1 MLWKMRAAAGP
12 REVRDMRYEN
22 GWIFADGRFVRGGF
36 SVENGRFAHVLED
49 VPGPA
54 EDLDGALVIPGLVDI
69 HVHGCAGA
77 DFSDGDYA
85 GLVRMARYLARRGV
99 TSFAPASMTL
109 PYDALDKAFHAAARL
124 RREGL
129 ADGARLVGIQM
140 EGPFLSREKRGSQN
154 PAYLRLPDWDRFL
167 RLYDAAEG
175 LLRIVDVAP
184 ELPGA
189 AEFTRRA
196 SEKCRVSVAHTA
208 AGYDQAAAVFDAGA
222 THLTHLFNAMSG
234 IHHRHPGPIGAA
246 SERENVTAELICD
259 GIHVHP
265 SAVRMAFRLFPGRIC
280 LISDA
285 LRCCGMADGS
295 YSLGG
300 QEILLS
306 GGVARLTGGAIAGSA
321 ANLYQCM
328 RRAVS
333 FGIPREQAVWAATA
347 LPARVIGRESETG
360 AIADGRAADFVIC
373 GGELEPRAVYLGGKR
388 LEQSPGPFA
397 PSR

>member
-1 MLWKMRAAAGP
+1 
-12 REVRDMRYEN
+12 MRYEN

-36 SVENGRFAHVLED
+36 SVENGWFAHVLED

-129 ADGARLVGIQM
+129 ADGARLMGIQM

-189 AEFTRRA
+189 VEFTRRA

-321 ANLYQCM
+321 ADLYQCM

-373 GGELEPRAVYLGGKR
+373 GGELEPEAVYLGGKR
-388 LEQSPGPFA
+388 LEQSAGPFA

>member
-1 MLWKMRAAAGP
+1 
-12 REVRDMRYEN
+12 MRYEN

-129 ADGARLVGIQM
+129 ADGARLMGIQM

-154 PAYLRLPDWDRFL
+154 PAYLRLPDWDSFL

-189 AEFTRRA
+189 VEFTRRA

-321 ANLYQCM
+321 ADLYQCM

-373 GGELEPRAVYLGGKR
+373 GGELEPEAVYLGGKR
-388 LEQSPGPFA
+388 LEQSAGPFA

>member
-1 MLWKMRAAAGP
+1 
-12 REVRDMRYEN
+12 MRYEN

-36 SVENGRFAHVLED
+36 SVGNGRFVHVLED

-85 GLVRMARYLARRGV
+85 GLVRMARHLARRGV

-129 ADGARLVGIQM
+129 ADGARLMGIQM

-189 AEFTRRA
+189 VEFTRRA

-321 ANLYQCM
+321 ADLYQCM

-373 GGELEPRAVYLGGKR
+373 GGELEPEAVYLGGKR
-388 LEQSPGPFA
+388 LEQSAGPFA

>member
-1 MLWKMRAAAGP
+1 
-12 REVRDMRYEN
+12 MRYEN
-22 GWIFADGRFVRGGF
+22 GWVFADGRFVRGGF

-85 GLVRMARYLARRGV
+85 GLVRMARYLARQGV

-129 ADGARLVGIQM
+129 ADGARLMGIQM

-189 AEFTRRA
+189 VEFTRRA

-321 ANLYQCM
+321 ADLYQCM

-347 LPARVIGRESETG
+347 LPARVIVRESETG

-373 GGELEPRAVYLGGKR
+373 GGELEPEAVYLGGKR
-388 LEQSPGPFA
+388 LEQSVGPFA

>member
-1 MLWKMRAAAGP
+1 
-12 REVRDMRYEN
+12 MRYEN
-22 GWIFADGRFVRGGF
+22 GWIFAGGRFVRGGF
-36 SVENGRFAHVLED
+36 SVENGRFAHVLEE

-124 RREGL
+124 HREGL
-129 ADGARLVGIQM
+129 ADGARLMGIQM

-189 AEFTRRA
+189 VEFTRRA

-321 ANLYQCM
+321 ADLYQCM

-373 GGELEPRAVYLGGKR
+373 GGELEPEAVYLGGKR
-388 LEQSPGPFA
+388 LEQSVGPFA

>member
-1 MLWKMRAAAGP
+1 
-12 REVRDMRYEN
+12 MRYEN

-129 ADGARLVGIQM
+129 ADGARLMGIQM

-189 AEFTRRA
+189 VEFTRRA

-222 THLTHLFNAMSG
+222 THLTHLFNVMSG

-321 ANLYQCM
+321 ADLYQCM

-373 GGELEPRAVYLGGKR
+373 GGELEPEAVYLGGKC
-388 LEQSPGPFA
+388 LEQSVGSFA
-397 PSR
+397 PGR

>member
-1 MLWKMRAAAGP
+1 
-12 REVRDMRYEN
+12 MRYEN
-22 GWIFADGRFVRGGF
+22 GWIFADGRFARGGF

-85 GLVRMARYLARRGV
+85 GLVRMARYLAWRGV

-124 RREGL
+124 HREGL
-129 ADGARLVGIQM
+129 ADGARLMGIQM

-189 AEFTRRA
+189 VEFTRRA

-321 ANLYQCM
+321 ADLYQCM

-373 GGELEPRAVYLGGKR
+373 GGELEPEAVYLGGKR
-388 LEQSPGPFA
+388 LEQSVGPFA

>member
-1 MLWKMRAAAGP
+1 
-12 REVRDMRYEN
+12 MRYEN

-36 SVENGRFAHVLED
+36 SVENGQFAHVLED

-129 ADGARLVGIQM
+129 ADGARLMGIQM

-189 AEFTRRA
+189 VEFTRRA

-259 GIHVHP
+259 GIHIHP

-321 ANLYQCM
+321 ADLYQCM

-373 GGELEPRAVYLGGKR
+373 GGELEPEAVYLGGKR
-388 LEQSPGPFA
+388 LEQSVGPFA
-397 PSR
+397 PGR

>member
-1 MLWKMRAAAGP
+1 
-12 REVRDMRYEN
+12 MRYEN

-85 GLVRMARYLARRGV
+85 GLVRMARHLARRGV

-129 ADGARLVGIQM
+129 ADGARLMGIQM

-189 AEFTRRA
+189 VEFTRRA

-321 ANLYQCM
+321 ADLYQCM

-373 GGELEPRAVYLGGKR
+373 GGELEPEAVYLGGKR
-388 LEQSPGPFA
+388 LEQSAGPFA
-397 PSR
+397 PFR

>member
-1 MLWKMRAAAGP
+1 M
-12 REVRDMRYEN
+12 
-22 GWIFADGRFVRGGF
+22 
-36 SVENGRFAHVLED
+36 ENGRFAHVLED

-124 RREGL
+124 HREGL
-129 ADGARLVGIQM
+129 ADGARLMGIQM

-189 AEFTRRA
+189 VEFTRRA
-196 SEKCRVSVAHTA
+196 SEN
-208 AGYDQAAAVFDAGA
+208 AGCPWPTPPPD
-222 THLTHLFNAMSG
+222 TTRLPPCLM
-234 IHHRHPGPIGAA
+234 REPPI
-246 SERENVTAELICD
+246 
-259 GIHVHP
+259 
-265 SAVRMAFRLFPGRIC
+265 
-280 LISDA
+280 
-285 LRCCGMADGS
+285 
-295 YSLGG
+295 
-300 QEILLS
+300 
-306 GGVARLTGGAIAGSA
+306 
-321 ANLYQCM
+321 
-328 RRAVS
+328 
-333 FGIPREQAVWAATA
+333 
-347 LPARVIGRESETG
+347 
-360 AIADGRAADFVIC
+360 
-373 GGELEPRAVYLGGKR
+373 
-388 LEQSPGPFA
+388 
-397 PSR
+397 

>member
-1 MLWKMRAAAGP
+1 
-12 REVRDMRYEN
+12 MRYEN

-85 GLVRMARYLARRGV
+85 GLVRMARHLARRGV

-129 ADGARLVGIQM
+129 ADGARLMGIQM

-189 AEFTRRA
+189 VEFTRRA

-321 ANLYQCM
+321 ADLYQCM

-373 GGELEPRAVYLGGKR
+373 GGELEPEAVYLGGIR
-388 LEQSPGPFA
+388 LEQSVGPFA

>member
-1 MLWKMRAAAGP
+1 
-12 REVRDMRYEN
+12 MRYEN

-85 GLVRMARYLARRGV
+85 GLVCMARYLARRGV

-129 ADGARLVGIQM
+129 ADGARLMGIQM

-154 PAYLRLPDWDRFL
+154 PAYLRLPDWDSFL

-189 AEFTRRA
+189 VEFTRRA

-321 ANLYQCM
+321 ADLYQCM

-373 GGELEPRAVYLGGKR
+373 GGELEPEAVYLGGKR
-388 LEQSPGPFA
+388 MEQSVGPFA

>member
-1 MLWKMRAAAGP
+1 
-12 REVRDMRYEN
+12 MRYEN

-129 ADGARLVGIQM
+129 ADGARLMGIQM

-189 AEFTRRA
+189 VEFTRRA

-321 ANLYQCM
+321 ADLYQCM

-373 GGELEPRAVYLGGKR
+373 GGELEPEAVYLGGKR
-388 LEQSPGPFA
+388 LEQGVGPFA
-397 PSR
+397 PNR

>member
-1 MLWKMRAAAGP
+1 
-12 REVRDMRYEN
+12 MRYEN

-109 PYDALDKAFHAAARL
+109 PYGALDKAFHAAARL

-129 ADGARLVGIQM
+129 ADGARLMGIQM

-154 PAYLRLPDWDRFL
+154 PAYLRLPDWDSFL

-189 AEFTRRA
+189 VEFTRRA

-321 ANLYQCM
+321 ADLYQCM

-333 FGIPREQAVWAATA
+333 FGIPREQAVWASTA

-373 GGELEPRAVYLGGKR
+373 GGELEPEAVYLGGKR
-388 LEQSPGPFA
+388 LEQSAGPFA

>member
-1 MLWKMRAAAGP
+1 
-12 REVRDMRYEN
+12 MRYEN

-129 ADGARLVGIQM
+129 ADGARLMGIQM

-189 AEFTRRA
+189 VEFTRRA

-321 ANLYQCM
+321 ADLYQCM
-328 RRAVS
+328 CRAVS

-373 GGELEPRAVYLGGKR
+373 GGELEPEAVYLGGKR
-388 LEQSPGPFA
+388 LEQSAGPFV

>member
-1 MLWKMRAAAGP
+1 
-12 REVRDMRYEN
+12 MRYEN

-129 ADGARLVGIQM
+129 ADGARLMGIQM

-189 AEFTRRA
+189 VEFTRRA

-321 ANLYQCM
+321 ADLYQCM

-360 AIADGRAADFVIC
+360 AIADGQEADFVIC
-373 GGELEPRAVYLGGKR
+373 GGELEPEAVYLGGKR
-388 LEQSPGPFA
+388 LEQSVGPFA
-397 PSR
+397 PGR

>member
-1 MLWKMRAAAGP
+1 
-12 REVRDMRYEN
+12 MRYEN

-109 PYDALDKAFHAAARL
+109 PYDALDKAFRAAARL

-129 ADGARLVGIQM
+129 ADGARLMGIQM

-189 AEFTRRA
+189 VEFTRRA

-321 ANLYQCM
+321 ADLYQCM

-373 GGELEPRAVYLGGKR
+373 GGELEPEAVYLGGKR
-388 LEQSPGPFA
+388 LEQSVGPFV

>member
-1 MLWKMRAAAGP
+1 
-12 REVRDMRYEN
+12 MRYEN

-85 GLVRMARYLARRGV
+85 GLVRMARYLARQGV

-109 PYDALDKAFHAAARL
+109 PYDALDRAFHAAARL

-129 ADGARLVGIQM
+129 ADGARLMGIQM

-154 PAYLRLPDWDRFL
+154 SAYLRLPDWDRFL
-167 RLYDAAEG
+167 QLYDAAEG

-189 AEFTRRA
+189 VEFTRRA

-321 ANLYQCM
+321 ADLYQCM

-347 LPARVIGRESETG
+347 RPARVIGRESETG

-373 GGELEPRAVYLGGKR
+373 GGELEPEAVYLGGKR
-388 LEQSPGPFA
+388 LEQSVGPFA

>member
-1 MLWKMRAAAGP
+1 
-12 REVRDMRYEN
+12 MRYEN

-129 ADGARLVGIQM
+129 ADGARLMGIQM

-189 AEFTRRA
+189 VEFTRRA

-306 GGVARLTGGAIAGSA
+306 GGVARLTGGTIAGSA
-321 ANLYQCM
+321 ADLYQCM

-373 GGELEPRAVYLGGKR
+373 GGELEPEAVYLGGKR
-388 LEQSPGPFA
+388 LEQGVGPFA

>member
-1 MLWKMRAAAGP
+1 
-12 REVRDMRYEN
+12 MRYEN

-85 GLVRMARYLARRGV
+85 GLVRMARHLARRGV

-129 ADGARLVGIQM
+129 ADGARLMGIQM

-189 AEFTRRA
+189 VEFTRRA

-265 SAVRMAFRLFPGRIC
+265 SAVRMALRLFPGRIC

-306 GGVARLTGGAIAGSA
+306 GGVARLTGGTIAGSA
-321 ANLYQCM
+321 ADLYQCM

-373 GGELEPRAVYLGGKR
+373 GGELEPEAVYLGGKR
-388 LEQSPGPFA
+388 LEQSVGPFA

>member
-1 MLWKMRAAAGP
+1 
-12 REVRDMRYEN
+12 MRYEN
-22 GWIFADGRFVRGGF
+22 GWSFADGGFVRGGF

-129 ADGARLVGIQM
+129 ADGARLMGIQM

-189 AEFTRRA
+189 VEFTRRA

-321 ANLYQCM
+321 VDLYQCM

-373 GGELEPRAVYLGGKR
+373 GGELEPEAVYLGGKR
-388 LEQSPGPFA
+388 LEQSAGPFA

>member
-1 MLWKMRAAAGP
+1 
-12 REVRDMRYEN
+12 MRYEN

-129 ADGARLVGIQM
+129 ADGARLMGIQM

-189 AEFTRRA
+189 VEFTRRA

-208 AGYDQAAAVFDAGA
+208 AGYDQAAAAFDAGA

-321 ANLYQCM
+321 ADLYQCM

-347 LPARVIGRESETG
+347 LPAWVIGRESETG

-373 GGELEPRAVYLGGKR
+373 GGELEPEAVYLGGKR
-388 LEQSPGPFA
+388 LEQSAGPFA
-397 PSR
+397 PSL

>member
-1 MLWKMRAAAGP
+1 
-12 REVRDMRYEN
+12 MRYEN
-22 GWIFADGRFVRGGF
+22 GWIFAGGRFVRGGF

-129 ADGARLVGIQM
+129 ADGARLMGIQM

-189 AEFTRRA
+189 VEFTRRA

-306 GGVARLTGGAIAGSA
+306 GGVARLTGGTIAGSA
-321 ANLYQCM
+321 ADLYQCM

-373 GGELEPRAVYLGGKR
+373 GGELEPEAVYLGGKR
-388 LEQSPGPFA
+388 LEQSAGPFA
-397 PSR
+397 PNR

>member
-1 MLWKMRAAAGP
+1 
-12 REVRDMRYEN
+12 MRYEN
-22 GWIFADGRFVRGGF
+22 GWIFADRRFVRGGF

-129 ADGARLVGIQM
+129 ADGARLMGIQM

-154 PAYLRLPDWDRFL
+154 PAYLRLPDWDSFL

-321 ANLYQCM
+321 ADLYQCM

-373 GGELEPRAVYLGGKR
+373 GGELEPEAVYLGGKR
-388 LEQSPGPFA
+388 LEQSVGPFA

>member
-1 MLWKMRAAAGP
+1 
-12 REVRDMRYEN
+12 MRYEN

-85 GLVRMARYLARRGV
+85 GLVRMARHLARRGV

-129 ADGARLVGIQM
+129 ADGARLMGIQM

-189 AEFTRRA
+189 VEFTRRA

-259 GIHVHP
+259 GIHVYP

-321 ANLYQCM
+321 ADLYQCM

-373 GGELEPRAVYLGGKR
+373 GGELEPEAVYLGGKR
-388 LEQSPGPFA
+388 LEQSVGPFA

>member
-1 MLWKMRAAAGP
+1 
-12 REVRDMRYEN
+12 MRYEN

-85 GLVRMARYLARRGV
+85 GLVHMARYLARRGV

-129 ADGARLVGIQM
+129 ADGARLMGIQM

-167 RLYDAAEG
+167 QLYDAAEG

-189 AEFTRRA
+189 VEFTRRA

-321 ANLYQCM
+321 ADLYQCM

-388 LEQSPGPFA
+388 LEQSVGPFA

>member
-1 MLWKMRAAAGP
+1 
-12 REVRDMRYEN
+12 MRYEN
-22 GWIFADGRFVRGGF
+22 GWIFAGGRFVRGGF

-129 ADGARLVGIQM
+129 ADGARLMGIQM

-189 AEFTRRA
+189 VEFTRRA

-321 ANLYQCM
+321 ADLYQCM

-373 GGELEPRAVYLGGKR
+373 GGELEPEAVYLGGKR
-388 LEQSPGPFA
+388 LEQSVGPFA
-397 PSR
+397 PNR

>member
-1 MLWKMRAAAGP
+1 
-12 REVRDMRYEN
+12 MRYEN
-22 GWIFADGRFVRGGF
+22 GWIFADGRFVRGDF

-129 ADGARLVGIQM
+129 ADGARLMGIQM

-189 AEFTRRA
+189 VEFTRRA

-321 ANLYQCM
+321 ADLYQCM

-373 GGELEPRAVYLGGKR
+373 GGELEPEAVYLGGKR
-388 LEQSPGPFA
+388 LEQSAGPFA
-397 PSR
+397 PGR

>member
-1 MLWKMRAAAGP
+1 
-12 REVRDMRYEN
+12 MRYEN

-129 ADGARLVGIQM
+129 ADGARLMGIQM

-189 AEFTRRA
+189 VEFTRRA

-321 ANLYQCM
+321 ADLYQCM

-347 LPARVIGRESETG
+347 LPAWVIGRESETG

-373 GGELEPRAVYLGGKR
+373 GGELEPEAVYLGGKR
-388 LEQSPGPFA
+388 LEQSAGPFA
-397 PSR
+397 PSL

>member
-1 MLWKMRAAAGP
+1 
-12 REVRDMRYEN
+12 MRYEN

-85 GLVRMARYLARRGV
+85 GLVRMARHLARRGV

-109 PYDALDKAFHAAARL
+109 PYDALDKAFRAAARL

-129 ADGARLVGIQM
+129 ADGARLMGIQM

-189 AEFTRRA
+189 VEFTRRA

-300 QEILLS
+300 QKILLS
-306 GGVARLTGGAIAGSA
+306 GGVAQLTGGAIAGSA
-321 ANLYQCM
+321 ADLYQCM

-373 GGELEPRAVYLGGKR
+373 GGELEPEAVYLGGKR
-388 LEQSPGPFA
+388 LEQSVGPFA

>member
-1 MLWKMRAAAGP
+1 MRAAAGP
-12 REVRDMRYEN
+12 WEVRDMRYEN

-49 VPGPA
+49 IPGPA

-129 ADGARLVGIQM
+129 ADGARLMGIQM

-189 AEFTRRA
+189 VEFTRRA

-321 ANLYQCM
+321 ADLYQCM

-347 LPARVIGRESETG
+347 LPARVIGRESEAG
-360 AIADGRAADFVIC
+360 AIADGQEADFVIC
-373 GGELEPRAVYLGGKR
+373 GGELEPEAVYLGGKR
-388 LEQSPGPFA
+388 LEQSAGPFA
-397 PSR
+397 PGR

>member
-1 MLWKMRAAAGP
+1 
-12 REVRDMRYEN
+12 MRYEN

-129 ADGARLVGIQM
+129 ADGARLMGIQM

-184 ELPGA
+184 EMPGA
-189 AEFTRRA
+189 VEFTRRA

-321 ANLYQCM
+321 ADLYQCM

-373 GGELEPRAVYLGGKR
+373 GGELEPEAVYLGGKR
-388 LEQSPGPFA
+388 LEQSAGPFA

>member
-1 MLWKMRAAAGP
+1 
-12 REVRDMRYEN
+12 MRYEN
-22 GWIFADGRFVRGGF
+22 GWIFAGGRFVRGGF

-129 ADGARLVGIQM
+129 ADGARLMGIQM

-189 AEFTRRA
+189 VEFTRRA

-306 GGVARLTGGAIAGSA
+306 GGVARLTGGASAGSA
-321 ANLYQCM
+321 ADLYQCM

-373 GGELEPRAVYLGGKR
+373 GGELEPEAVYLGGKR
-388 LEQSPGPFA
+388 LEQSAGPFA

>member
-1 MLWKMRAAAGP
+1 
-12 REVRDMRYEN
+12 MRYEN
-22 GWIFADGRFVRGGF
+22 GWIFAGGRFVRGGF

-189 AEFTRRA
+189 VEFTRRA

-321 ANLYQCM
+321 ADLYQCM

-360 AIADGRAADFVIC
+360 AIANGRAADFVIC
-373 GGELEPRAVYLGGKR
+373 GGELEPEAVYLGGKR
-388 LEQSPGPFA
+388 LEQSAGPFA
-397 PSR
+397 PNR

>member
-1 MLWKMRAAAGP
+1 MRAVAGP

-85 GLVRMARYLARRGV
+85 GLVRMARHLARRGV

-129 ADGARLVGIQM
+129 ADGARLMGIQM

-189 AEFTRRA
+189 VEFTRRA

-321 ANLYQCM
+321 ADLYQCM

-373 GGELEPRAVYLGGKR
+373 GGELEPEAVYLGGKR
-388 LEQSPGPFA
+388 LEQGAGPFA

>member
-1 MLWKMRAAAGP
+1 
-12 REVRDMRYEN
+12 MRYEN

-54 EDLDGALVIPGLVDI
+54 EDMDGALVIPGLVDI

-129 ADGARLVGIQM
+129 ADGARLMGIQM

-189 AEFTRRA
+189 VEFTRRA

-306 GGVARLTGGAIAGSA
+306 GGVARLTGGTIAGSA
-321 ANLYQCM
+321 ADLYQCM

-373 GGELEPRAVYLGGKR
+373 GGELEPEAVYLGGKR
-388 LEQSPGPFA
+388 LEQSAGPFA
-397 PSR
+397 PGR

>member
-1 MLWKMRAAAGP
+1 
-12 REVRDMRYEN
+12 MRYEN
-22 GWIFADGRFVRGGF
+22 GWIFAGGRFVRGGF

-99 TSFAPASMTL
+99 TSVAPASMTL

-129 ADGARLVGIQM
+129 ADGARLMGIQM

-189 AEFTRRA
+189 VEFTRRA

-321 ANLYQCM
+321 ADLYQCM

-373 GGELEPRAVYLGGKR
+373 GGELEPEAVYLGGKR
-388 LEQSPGPFA
+388 LEQSAGPFA

>member
-1 MLWKMRAAAGP
+1 
-12 REVRDMRYEN
+12 MRYEN

-54 EDLDGALVIPGLVDI
+54 GDLDGALVIPGLVDI

-129 ADGARLVGIQM
+129 ADGARLMGIQM

-189 AEFTRRA
+189 VEFTRRA

-321 ANLYQCM
+321 ADLYQCM

-373 GGELEPRAVYLGGKR
+373 GGELEPEAVYLGGKR
-388 LEQSPGPFA
+388 LEQSAGPFA

>member
-1 MLWKMRAAAGP
+1 
-12 REVRDMRYEN
+12 MRYEN

-77 DFSDGDYA
+77 DLSDGDYA

-124 RREGL
+124 HREGL
-129 ADGARLVGIQM
+129 ADGARLMGIQM

-189 AEFTRRA
+189 VEFTRRA

-321 ANLYQCM
+321 ADLYQCM

-373 GGELEPRAVYLGGKR
+373 GGELEPEAVYLGGKR
-388 LEQSPGPFA
+388 LEQSVGPFA

>member
-1 MLWKMRAAAGP
+1 M
-12 REVRDMRYEN
+12 
-22 GWIFADGRFVRGGF
+22 
-36 SVENGRFAHVLED
+36 
-49 VPGPA
+49 
-54 EDLDGALVIPGLVDI
+54 
-69 HVHGCAGA
+69 
-77 DFSDGDYA
+77 
-85 GLVRMARYLARRGV
+85 
-99 TSFAPASMTL
+99 
-109 PYDALDKAFHAAARL
+109 
-124 RREGL
+124 
-129 ADGARLVGIQM
+129 
-140 EGPFLSREKRGSQN
+140 
-154 PAYLRLPDWDRFL
+154 
-167 RLYDAAEG
+167 
-175 LLRIVDVAP
+175 
-184 ELPGA
+184 
-189 AEFTRRA
+189 
-196 SEKCRVSVAHTA
+196 SVAHTA

-321 ANLYQCM
+321 ADLYQCM

-360 AIADGRAADFVIC
+360 TIADGRAAEFVIC
-373 GGELEPRAVYLGGKR
+373 GGELEPEAVYLGGKR
-388 LEQSPGPFA
+388 LEQSAGPFA